1 MFQQPICIKHYDHTS
16 YPLLFTGLPMASLHP
31 VIDTQLM
38 LADVGNH
45 VNLIQLHLD
54 TQMLYH
60 NMLLQGSSHVDI
72 YRSLTIEVRV
82 VFRKHVG
89 KEKWK

>member
-1 MFQQPICIKHYDHTS
+1 
-16 YPLLFTGLPMASLHP
+16 MASLHP
-31 VIDTQLM
+31 VIVTQLM

-45 VNLIQLHLD
+45 VNLIQLHCD

-60 NMLLQGSSHVDI
+60 NMLLQGSSHVGI